1 MPTPQDQGRR
11 LLATSRT
18 CLPVVCVPAAV
29 NRFGDGAMP
38 PGSRLGSAARDG
50 TRTTGSCREEAIH
63 QSAQSPQEVR
73 KTSEDGRFRSSVAND
88 ISAGQPKNWTLGRR
102 SANQPDGPPEAGA
115 QVRILPGAPFRISCT
130 ADLLVHAR
138 WYRRPSWVCPGH
150 AGSDGE
156 EATMTISPDD
166 DVSAPTTDD
175 GTPVGTA
182 DAAEDARRAG
192 ADRDTNLRDPVVEGA
207 LRVDDENRPT
217 DDGVPIGEADAEA
230 DRARAFG
237 DDERP

>member
-1 MPTPQDQGRR
+1 
-11 LLATSRT
+11 
-18 CLPVVCVPAAV
+18 
-29 NRFGDGAMP
+29 MP
-38 PGSRLGSAARDG
+38 PGSPAWFCCPRRHPHDGVMSRRGDPPVRTESAR
-50 TRTTGSCREEAIH
+50 
-63 QSAQSPQEVR
+63 SPQNVR
-73 KTSEDGRFRSSVAND
+73 RWPPSPIRSQRHNGRSTAELDAWPQVGEP
-88 ISAGQPKNWTLGRR
+88 AGWPSG
-102 SANQPDGPPEAGA
+102 GGCAGSNPA
-115 QVRILPGAPFRISCT
+115 GGTFQNLLHVRISCT

-150 AGSDGE
+150 GGSDGE
-156 EATMTISPDD
+156 EATMTIPPDD
-166 DVSAPTTDD
+166 DVSAPTKDD